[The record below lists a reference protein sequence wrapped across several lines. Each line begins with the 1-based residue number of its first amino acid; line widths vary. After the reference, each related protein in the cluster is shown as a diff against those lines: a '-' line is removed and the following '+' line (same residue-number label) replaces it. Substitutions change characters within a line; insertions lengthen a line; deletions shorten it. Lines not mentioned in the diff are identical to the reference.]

1 MSAGVQ
7 VHHDYPAASAF
18 LRLHGP
24 QALAVL
30 HDLLA
35 HAERRGDDLVV
46 QASVRQVAQR
56 LGFTSKDTVHRQVR
70 GLVRAGVLHRL
81 GAGPT
86 PFEPPTYRVDLG
98 GTGICVTA
106 SSGARRD

>member
-1 MSAGVQ
+1 MSPGVQ
-7 VHHDYPAASAF
+7 VQHDYPAASAF

-24 QALAVL
+24 QAFAVL

-35 HAERRGDDLVV
+35 HAEHRGDDLVV

-56 LGFTSKDTVHRQVR
+56 LSFASKDTVHRQVR
-70 GLVRAGVLHRL
+70 GLVRAGVLYRL
-81 GAGPT
+81 DPGLS
-86 PFEPPTYRVDLG
+86 PFEPPTYRVELN

-106 SSGARRD
+106 SSGALRD